1 MRHSELRAIAAQV
14 FGEAYAPT
22 LFKEL
27 ALTNLGSLTAKQALD
42 AGHAPRDVWH
52 AVCDEMSVSDAARAG
67 IDPRTVIPP
76 RR

>member
-1 MRHSELRAIAAQV
+1 MRHSELRALAAQV

-27 ALTNLGSLTAKQALD
+27 ALTGLNSLTPQRALE
-42 AGHAPRDVWH
+42 AGYAPRDVWH
-52 AVCDEMSVSDAARAG
+52 ALCDEMSVSDAARAG
-67 IDPRTVIPP
+67 LDPRSMIPP